1 MNNKSKNLRDNARFL
16 VFLNIS
22 KALTAYFLSG
32 IISTLITYNMQVTI
46 ISKNLFYEVTPQLL
60 AIQFLITFLALIV
73 NLPLSFCAQRF
84 YLSIARNSASQ
95 PLFLR
100 DFFTPFANP
109 KLLVKGAFLVFLT
122 SILNVLGIFVLI
134 FPVYLAFSMAVFF
147 LSDNPEIS
155 VFEALKRSA
164 KLMKGKKWF
173 AFKTVIPLFAVYIL
187 FNLLFA
193 SLYFISFIV
202 TAVIEVMITVT
213 LALIYDEGT
222 KVSSQM

>member
-1 MNNKSKNLRDNARFL
+1 MNDKSKNLRDNARFL
-16 VFLNIS
+16 VFLNIP

-32 IISTLITYNMQVTI
+32 IVSTLITYNMQVTI
-46 ISKNLFYEVTPQLL
+46 LNKNITSVDDELMKTIV
-60 AIQFLITFLALIV
+60 LITFLAVLV

-84 YLSIARNSASQ
+84 YFLVSSCS
-95 PLFLR
+95 PLKPLLLR
-100 DFFTPFANP
+100 EFFTPFSNP
-109 KLLVKGAFLVFLT
+109 KFLLKGTLLVILT

-134 FPVYLAFSMAVFF
+134 FPVFLAFSMAVFF

-202 TAVIEVMITVT
+202 TAIIEIMLTVT
-213 LALIYDEGT
+213 LALIYNEET
-222 KVSSQM
+222 KPVI